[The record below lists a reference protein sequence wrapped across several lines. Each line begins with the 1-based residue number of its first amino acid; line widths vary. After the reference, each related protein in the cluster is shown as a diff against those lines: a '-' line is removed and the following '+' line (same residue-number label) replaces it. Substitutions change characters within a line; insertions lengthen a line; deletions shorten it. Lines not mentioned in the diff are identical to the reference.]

1 MRELKEK
8 AGKFIETPNC
18 GVIALQTCMLVGQS
32 RTSIGLQPEAMQLF
46 D

>member
-18 GVIALQTCMLVGQS
+18 GVIALQTCMLGQS
-32 RTSIGLQPEAMQLF
+32 RTSIGLQLEAMQLF